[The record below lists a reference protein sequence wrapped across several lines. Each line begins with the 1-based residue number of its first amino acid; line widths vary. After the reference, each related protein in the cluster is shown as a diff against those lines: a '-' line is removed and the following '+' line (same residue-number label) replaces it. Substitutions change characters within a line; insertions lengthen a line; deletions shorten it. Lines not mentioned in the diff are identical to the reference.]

1 MSNRVLPR
9 TSGPIEEPSIVD
21 VICGRGAHVTEHR
34 GNLQMRGF
42 CVDVRDEYMAAE
54 KPQKSDLIN
63 SVVQKVRN
71 TGGRFLKKDSDTG
84 FWWEIGDTEAKRKV
98 SQVLR
103 ESTPDKEAWQQ
114 STADIIQSGIVL
126 QQSTCVLAQ
135 QAKRS
140 PKRGLNGLVISDSLS
155 GVNLLTDVSN
165 SPPHQLSNDTKTSD
179 GAEAEDLF
187 TFLVPRDL
195 LDAPKF
201 TEEDEMAEIVST
213 TEEERLQTLS
223 YLFGDLCE
231 ISQPKKKVNRVKINA
246 QQDAVSEMRSA
257 INSIPVKRKQAMVQ
271 AMRKCSLA
279 EFSEKRMKQFLH
291 REGGNAERAANRFV
305 RYWQKRHQLFG
316 TDKFCLP
323 MTLEGALRDDAV
335 ALECGGF
342 KILPKPDAS
351 GRPIMLGA
359 PHCHTRVGY
368 DTESM
373 LRAIWYVF
381 ELVADEENARKGV
394 VLLADWTS
402 ATIWDYDAVM
412 DQFMFEIER
421 EYLPWSF
428 AGIHAIGL
436 PLIIVQILK
445 PAVCAVMGK
454 ETRAKLIVHQ
464 TEGDLL
470 LKDLEIY
477 GIPKVSIPVEI
488 GGCCHHSHHEWLQMR
503 RRVESNV

>member
-9 TSGPIEEPSIVD
+9 NSGPIEEPSIVD

-165 SPPHQLSNDTKTSD
+165 SPAHQLSNDTKTSD

-291 REGGNAERAANRFV
+291 REGGNAEV
-305 RYWQKRHQLFG
+305 
-316 TDKFCLP
+316 CS
-323 MTLEGALRDDAV
+323 
-335 ALECGGF
+335 
-342 KILPKPDAS
+342 IL
-351 GRPIMLGA
+351 
-359 PHCHTRVGY
+359 
-368 DTESM
+368 
-373 LRAIWYVF
+373 
-381 ELVADEENARKGV
+381 
-394 VLLADWTS
+394 
-402 ATIWDYDAVM
+402 
-412 DQFMFEIER
+412 
-421 EYLPWSF
+421 
-428 AGIHAIGL
+428 
-436 PLIIVQILK
+436 
-445 PAVCAVMGK
+445 
-454 ETRAKLIVHQ
+454 
-464 TEGDLL
+464 
-470 LKDLEIY
+470 
-477 GIPKVSIPVEI
+477 
-488 GGCCHHSHHEWLQMR
+488 
-503 RRVESNV
+503 SN

>member
-9 TSGPIEEPSIVD
+9 TSGPIEEPSSVD

-54 KPQKSDLIN
+54 KSQKSDLIN

-71 TGGRFLKKDSDTG
+71 TGGRFLKKDLDTG
-84 FWWEIGDTEAKRKV
+84 FWWEIGDAEAKRKV

-114 STADIIQSGIVL
+114 STADIIQSDIVL
-126 QQSTCVLAQ
+126 QQSTCVLAHL
-135 QAKRS
+135 AKRS
-140 PKRGLNGLVISDSLS
+140 PKRGVDGLVISESLS

-165 SPPHQLSNDTKTSD
+165 SPAHQLSNDTKTSD
-179 GAEAEDLF
+179 EAEAEDLF
-187 TFLVPRDL
+187 SFLVPRDL

-201 TEEDEMAEIVST
+201 TEEEEMAEIVST
-213 TEEERLQTLS
+213 TEEERLQTLA

-231 ISQPKKKVNRVKINA
+231 ISQPKKKVNRGKINA

-257 INSIPVKRKQAMVQ
+257 INSIPVERKQAMVQ
-271 AMRKCSLA
+271 AMRKCSLD
-279 EFSEKRMKQFLH
+279 EFSEKRMKQFLD

-323 MTLEGALRDDAV
+323 MTLEGALRDDTV

-342 KILPKPDAS
+342 KVLPKPDAS
-351 GRPIMLGA
+351 GRPILLGA

-381 ELVADEENARKGV
+381 ELVADEGNARKGV
-394 VLLADWTS
+394 VLLANWTS

-436 PLIIVQILK
+436 PLVIVQILK

-454 ETRAKLIVHQ
+454 EARAKLIVHQ

-477 GIPKVSIPVEI
+477 GIPKASIPVEI

-503 RRVESNV
+503 RRVVSNV